1 MPQTTVGFSSLEYY
15 FGMVWSGTYGR
26 IRGTEGQLVNGEESA
41 ILKWG
46 YGVVEDPGTP
56 GEPAAP
62 GGAPTPPVAGNP
74 RKIVRPTAKTNFFV
88 GVLTINESHGIPES
102 AMITNKDRGIA
113 PGTPADIFT
122 WGDIV
127 VPIEKSITIPI
138 RVTYGES
145 VSMRCIPTDEHEAG
159 VFANVDD
166 DNHILIPNSR
176 WLRILKQPTDTEL
189 GAGVLN
195 LGRF

>member
-1 MPQTTVGFSSLEYY
+1 MPQTTINYSSLAYY
-15 FGMVWSGTYGR
+15 FGMIWSGTYGK
-26 IRGTEGQLVNGEESA
+26 IRGTEGELVNGEESA

-56 GEPAAP
+56 GTPPAP
-62 GGAPTPPVAGNP
+62 GGAPTPAIPGNP
-74 RKIVRPTAKTNFFV
+74 RKLVRPKAKDNFFA
-88 GVLTINESHGIPES
+88 GVLTINESHGTPES

-113 PGTPADIFT
+113 PSTPADILT

-145 VSMRCIPTDEHEAG
+145 VSMRCIATDDHESG

-166 DNHILIPNSR
+166 DNHILIPRAR